1 MTVAALVVSYNR
13 CDLLRQCLSALVRQ
27 TYPLDEILV
36 LDNGSTDGSVEMV
49 QRQFPSVSL
58 AQSPTN
64 IGGAG
69 GFSLGLDILIDRGHE
84 FAWLMDDDA
93 TPRHDALAPLMAAMA
108 AAGDAKPGFVA
119 STVLSPEGKKL
130 PSHIPLRIPESENRS
145 IRTPPDT
152 YPAAHAT
159 FVGVLINLEVARQ
172 TYLPIADFFI
182 WWDDSEYTSRLQ
194 TMAGGL
200 ASTKSV
206 VVHPDKPEWKDL
218 GPRLRFDVRNRIW
231 ILRRR
236 DLASARG
243 RERAAFRFWQGT
255 WEQARNAKRKDR
267 FAWHLARGVA
277 EGLLR
282 RPRLVQPGSVPRLA
296 VLPGKEPRSEPRLG
310 A

>member
-13 CDLLRQCLSALVRQ
+13 CELLRQCLSALVRQ

-36 LDNGSTDGSVEMV
+36 FDNGSTDGSLEMV
-49 QRQFPSVSL
+49 QRDFPSVSL

-69 GFSLGLDILIDRGHE
+69 GFSAGLDILLGRGHE

-93 TPRHDALAPLMAAMA
+93 VPRHDALAPLLSAMA
-108 AAGDAKPGFVA
+108 ACGDAKPGFVA
-119 STVLSPEGKKL
+119 STVLSPEGMKL
-130 PSHIPLRIPESENRS
+130 PSHIPLRIPESENRLS
-145 IRTPPDT
+145 RTPADT

-172 TYLPIADFFI
+172 TFLPIADFFI

-194 TMAGGL
+194 VMAGGL
-200 ASTKSV
+200 ASTTSV

-218 GPRLRFDVRNRIW
+218 GPRLRFDVRNRLW
-231 ILRRR
+231 ILRHH
-236 DLASARG
+236 DLASSRG

-267 FAWHLARGVA
+267 FAWHLARGLT
-277 EGLLR
+277 EGVLR
-282 RPRLVQPGSVPRLA
+282 RPKLTRPGSVPRPA
-296 VLPGKEPRSEPRLG
+296 VLPTREPRLG

>member
-13 CDLLRQCLSALVRQ
+13 RELLRQCLSALLQQ
-27 TYPLDEILV
+27 THPLDEILV

-49 QRQFPSVSL
+49 RGEFPSVSL
-58 AQSPTN
+58 AQSPSN

-69 GFSLGLDILIDRGHE
+69 GFSAGLDILLSRGHD

-93 TPRHDALAPLMAAMA
+93 VPRHDALAPLLAAME
-108 AAGDAKPGFVA
+108 AAGDTKPGFVA

-130 PSHIPLRIPESENRS
+130 PSHVPMPIPEGENRLS
-145 IRTPPDT
+145 RTPPDT

-159 FVGVLINLEVARQ
+159 FVGVLINLQTARQ
-172 TYLPIADFFI
+172 TFLPIADFFI

-194 TMAGGL
+194 VMAGGL
-200 ASTKSV
+200 ASTTSI

-218 GPRLRFDVRNRIW
+218 GPRLRYDVRNRLW

-236 DLASARG
+236 DLASSRG
-243 RERAAFRFWQGT
+243 RERAAHRFWRGT

-267 FAWHLARGVA
+267 FAWHLARGLT
-277 EGLLR
+277 EGMLR
-282 RPRLVQPGSVPRLA
+282 RPRLTRPGTAPQLA
-296 VLPGKEPRSEPRLG
+296 VLPRSEPKLG